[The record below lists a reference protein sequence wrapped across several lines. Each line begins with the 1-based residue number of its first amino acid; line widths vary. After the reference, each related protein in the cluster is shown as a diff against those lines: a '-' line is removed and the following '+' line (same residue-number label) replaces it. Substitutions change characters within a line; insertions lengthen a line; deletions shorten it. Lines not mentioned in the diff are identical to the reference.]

1 MVSDNSMQVN
11 HSNALDITAD
21 QLEFT
26 GNVVEWV
33 EPGRVSLTARRA
45 LALAGNTVRR
55 AGSRE
60 TDLKLLQINLGSEI
74 LQSISVRNSTITSVR
89 PYKALRFT
97 FGHFLGSVTRPDVS

>member
-1 MVSDNSMQVN
+1 MRSELDAKAWLVSDNSMQVN

-45 LALAGNTVRR
+45 LSLAGNTVRR
-55 AGSRE
+55 AGSGE

-74 LQSISVRNSTITSVR
+74 LQSISIRNSTITSVR
-89 PYKALRFT
+89 P
-97 FGHFLGSVTRPDVS
+97 H

>member
-89 PYKALRFT
+89 PYKALRFR
-97 FGHFLGSVTRPDVS
+97 FGHLLGSVTRPDVS